1 MAVVAAH
8 ISRRCP
14 REQLPADDLR
24 IRLEQAQAVAMT
36 VAGELLLTQIGERRL
51 ELDVAGEQLVRRT
64 HRRVPDVVT
73 DTREGSE
80 PNEIAATQ
88 LCPGAADVL
97 VVGMIARQAH
107 LVPDLQDA
115 ARCVAPSIH
124 VVLKRGVVEEIEL
137 DQLDPRVL
145 EIKQPSILT
154 ATVSANVLVQADE
167 PRGLGGGVPGRPVV
181 GPIDPRCGSEPPRL
195 TTYPARSRGR
205 LDLAQEAL
213 DPGGRDGSEPT
224 LSEPQARADH
234 GVVPY
239 EVADNTQRGDHRDA
253 DDQEPLL
260 VHGASDRET
269 RS

>member
-8 ISRRCP
+8 VGRRRP
-14 REQLPADDLR
+14 REQFPADYLR
-24 IRLEQAQAVAMT
+24 IRLEQAKAVAMT
-36 VAGELLLTQIGERRL
+36 VTGELLLTQIGERRL
-51 ELDVAGEQLVRRT
+51 ELDVAGEQLVGGT

-73 DTREGSE
+73 DTRERSE

-88 LCPGAADVL
+88 LCPGATDVL
-97 VVGMIARQAH
+97 VVGMIVRQAH

-115 ARCVAPSIH
+115 ARCVAPSLH

-145 EIKQPSILT
+145 EIEQRSILT
-154 ATVSANVLVQADE
+154 ATVSAHVLGQRYE
-167 PRGLGGGVPGRPVV
+167 PCGLGGRVPGRPVV
-181 GPIDPRCGSEPPRL
+181 GPIDPRCGSERQRVV
-195 TTYPARSRGR
+195 TSPAGSRGR
-205 LDLAQEAL
+205 LDLAEEAL

-224 LSEPQARADH
+224 LSEPQARAYY
-234 GVVPY
+234 GVVPH
-239 EVADNTQRGDHRDA
+239 EVAADTQRGDHRDA
-253 DDQEPLL
+253 DQEPFL